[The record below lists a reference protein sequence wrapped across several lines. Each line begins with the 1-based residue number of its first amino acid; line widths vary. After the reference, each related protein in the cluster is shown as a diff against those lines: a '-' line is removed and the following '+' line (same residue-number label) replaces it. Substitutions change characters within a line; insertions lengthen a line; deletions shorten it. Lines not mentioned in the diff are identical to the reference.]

1 MKSPQ
6 MRLPGSLRTE
16 TSPRSAEST
25 LAAEVKGVILPRG
38 AFVISLV
45 SLGDAIARIVLFN
58 TLLIKRRASLKGMTE
73 RVREKVRVKI
83 RKERAKSNKL
93 NLPKPLALA
102 IRIIPKQ
109 RLKQRQTPKANRRLR
124 RKPKPRSCL
133 VWMMQGRRCQ

>member
-1 MKSPQ
+1 M
-6 MRLPGSLRTE
+6 
-16 TSPRSAEST
+16 
-25 LAAEVKGVILPRG
+25 ILPRG

-109 RLKQRQTPKANRRLR
+109 RLKQRQTQKANRRLR